1 MKLSSTKKCFAFLA
15 MSIALFA
22 DANGAVIKK
31 QVLVSV
37 PYEGAGLF
45 GGKVPSDA
53 RQNAEMVARKKALSL
68 YMSDCPPARRQLLE
82 RVSSD
87 LDANIME
94 VVPQLTVLNEQVD
107 KERKIMEISATA
119 SVDEGRI
126 DSLLSAKNAG
136 PSSSAVSST
145 ERAPVVFVFIARKI
159 GAITTSDGKRVEFV
173 KKTTQ
178 NTENENVAAGS
189 AGVQTDYNLEDLQ
202 VKEFGGKNIDKAQ
215 DVEWVAESVGAVDVA
230 VNEVFSQAGYE
241 CTDPVDVEGFNL
253 QAFRDDYGAG
263 DDVTPETRQ
272 QANRLLREYEV
283 GFFATGRM
291 DITLPSKHP
300 VSGLPQV
307 FVKVEAKVTDIRSK
321 LPKTV
326 ASVSGEYY
334 QGVGD
339 NVQVATQNALL
350 AAAKQTAIKLA
361 DQLRAKGL

>member
-1 MKLSSTKKCFAFLA
+1 MKLSFTKQCFAFLV
-15 MSIALFA
+15 MSVALLV

-31 QVLVSV
+31 QVLASV

-45 GGKVPSDA
+45 GGKVPPET
-53 RQNAEMVARKKALSL
+53 RQNAEMAARKKALMS
-68 YMSDCPPARRQLLE
+68 YISDCPLARRQLIE
-82 RVSSD
+82 RISSD
-87 LDANIME
+87 LDAHIME
-94 VVPQLTVLNEQVD
+94 VVPQLMVLNEQVD
-107 KERKIMEISATA
+107 KDRKIMEISATA
-119 SVDEGRI
+119 SVDESRI
-126 DSLLSAKNAG
+126 DSLLASKNSD
-136 PSSSAVSST
+136 PSSSAVSSE
-145 ERAPVVFVFIARKI
+145 ERPPVVFVFIARKV

-178 NTENENVAAGS
+178 NTENENVEAGAAGI
-189 AGVQTDYNLEDLQ
+189 QTDYNLEDLQ

-215 DVEWVAESVGAVDVA
+215 QVEWVPESVGAVDAA

-241 CTDPVDVEGFNL
+241 CTDPVDVEDFNL
-253 QAFRDDYGAG
+253 QAFKDDYGTG
-263 DDVTPETRQ
+263 DDVTPATRQ
-272 QANRLLREYEV
+272 QAIRLLREYEV
-283 GFFATGRM
+283 GIFSTGRM

-307 FVKVEAKVTDIRSK
+307 FVK

-350 AAAKQTAIKLA
+350 AAAKQTAIKLV